1 MPASADLDSID
12 RQLLAMLQKDG
23 RRAVK
28 DLAAD
33 LNVAPSTCAE
43 RMRGLLRRGV
53 ISGIHARP
61 DLAEL
66 GRSEQALLGIR
77 VRPHSREL
85 RDGLVQAMLAR
96 PEALAVYHVS
106 GNDDLLVHIAVPNTS
121 AMRDFVL
128 DRVTSR
134 PEVVAVQSYLI
145 FQEWRQA
152 VIEPLGP

>member
-1 MPASADLDSID
+1 MPSPAEFDSID
-12 RQLLAMLQKDG
+12 RRLLAMLQKDG

-28 DLAAD
+28 DLAAE
-33 LNVAPSTCAE
+33 LNIAPSTCAE

-53 ISGIHARP
+53 ISGIRAQP

-96 PEALAVYHVS
+96 AEVLVS
-106 GNDDLLVHIAVPNTS
+106 GNDDLLVHIAVPDTA
-121 AMRDFVL
+121 AMRDFIL

-145 FQEWRQA
+145 FQEWRQE
-152 VIEPLGP
+152 VIEPLTP

>member
-1 MPASADLDSID
+1 MPPNAELDSVD

-53 ISGIHARP
+53 ISGIHAKP
-61 DLAEL
+61 DLAEI
-66 GRSEQALLGIR
+66 GRSEQALLGLR

-85 RDGLVQAMLAR
+85 RDGLVQAMLAC
-96 PEALAVYHVS
+96 PEVLAAYHVS
-106 GNDDLLVHIAVPNTS
+106 GNDDLLVHLAVPDTA
-121 AMRDFVL
+121 AMRDFIL
-128 DRVTSR
+128 DRITSR

-145 FQEWRQA
+145 FQEWRQL
-152 VIEPLGP
+152 VIEPLSR

>member
-1 MPASADLDSID
+1 MPSPAEFDSID
-12 RQLLAMLQKDG
+12 RRLLAMLQKDG

-28 DLAAD
+28 DLAAE
-33 LNVAPSTCAE
+33 LNIAPSTCAE

-53 ISGIHARP
+53 ISGIRAQP

-96 PEALAVYHVS
+96 AEVLGVFHVS
-106 GNDDLLVHIAVPNTS
+106 GNDDLLVHIAVPDTA
-121 AMRDFVL
+121 AMRDFIL

-145 FQEWRQA
+145 FQEWRQE
-152 VIEPLGP
+152 VIEPLTP

>member
-1 MPASADLDSID
+1 MPPNVELDSID
-12 RQLLAMLQKDG
+12 RQLLAMLQQDG

-53 ISGIHARP
+53 ISGIHARS
-61 DLAEL
+61 DLAAL
-66 GRSEQALLGIR
+66 GRAEQALLGVR

-96 PEALAVYHVS
+96 LEVLAVYHVS
-106 GNDDLLVHIAVPNTS
+106 GNDDLLVHVAVPDTA
-121 AMRDFVL
+121 AMRDFIL
-128 DRVTSR
+128 DRLTSR

-152 VIEPLGP
+152 VIEPLTA